1 MKKLLFGIILFLMVI
16 KVNALET
23 ELAQNAKSAILIE
36 ASTGKIIFEKNS
48 HEKLHPASMTKM
60 MSMLV
65 IVEAIENNALKWDDM
80 VTVSENASGMGGS
93 QILLETGEKMSVSD
107 LFKGVAVASGN
118 DAVVALAEKIA
129 GSEDAFVEMMNKK
142 AKELKLKNTNFKNPH
157 GLDAANHY
165 STAFDMSLI
174 AKELVKHKKVL
185 EFTSI
190 YEDYLRENTDRK
202 IWLVN
207 TNKLVRFYEG
217 VDGLKTGYTKEAGYC
232 LTATAKKDNMRL
244 IAVAMGEPDSQTRNA
259 EITSLLDYAF
269 AQYEVNSLL
278 KNNTL
283 GEYKVDKAKKQKV
296 KIVPLEEANILK
308 KKTEKEIKYTY
319 DTKINEIK
327 APVKKGDVIGKLVI
341 KNKNKQIKT
350 IKLTVDENV
359 KKANL
364 LELYGR
370 YLKEL
375 ITGNIVFK

>member
-1 MKKLLFGIILFLMVI
+1 
-16 KVNALET
+16 
-23 ELAQNAKSAILIE
+23 
-36 ASTGKIIFEKNS
+36 
-48 HEKLHPASMTKM
+48 
-60 MSMLV
+60 
-65 IVEAIENNALKWDDM
+65 
-80 VTVSENASGMGGS
+80 
-93 QILLETGEKMSVSD
+93 
-107 LFKGVAVASGN
+107 
-118 DAVVALAEKIA
+118 
-129 GSEDAFVEMMNKK
+129 
-142 AKELKLKNTNFKNPH
+142 
-157 GLDAANHY
+157 
-165 STAFDMSLI
+165 
-174 AKELVKHKKVL
+174 
-185 EFTSI
+185 
-190 YEDYLRENTDRK
+190 
-202 IWLVN
+202 
-207 TNKLVRFYEG
+207 
-217 VDGLKTGYTKEAGYC
+217 
-232 LTATAKKDNMRL
+232 MRL
-244 IAVAMGEPDSQTRNA
+244 IAVAMGEPDSQTRNS
-259 EITSLLDYAF
+259 EITGLLDYAF

-283 GEYKVDKAKKQKV
+283 GEYKVNKAKKQKV

>member
-1 MKKLLFGIILFLMVI
+1 
-16 KVNALET
+16 
-23 ELAQNAKSAILIE
+23 
-36 ASTGKIIFEKNS
+36 
-48 HEKLHPASMTKM
+48 
-60 MSMLV
+60 
-65 IVEAIENNALKWDDM
+65 
-80 VTVSENASGMGGS
+80 
-93 QILLETGEKMSVSD
+93 
-107 LFKGVAVASGN
+107 
-118 DAVVALAEKIA
+118 
-129 GSEDAFVEMMNKK
+129 
-142 AKELKLKNTNFKNPH
+142 
-157 GLDAANHY
+157 
-165 STAFDMSLI
+165 
-174 AKELVKHKKVL
+174 
-185 EFTSI
+185 
-190 YEDYLRENTDRK
+190 
-202 IWLVN
+202 
-207 TNKLVRFYEG
+207 
-217 VDGLKTGYTKEAGYC
+217 
-232 LTATAKKDNMRL
+232 
-244 IAVAMGEPDSQTRNA
+244 MGEPDSQTRNA

-319 DTKINEIK
+319 DTKINEIQ

>member
-1 MKKLLFGIILFLMVI
+1 
-16 KVNALET
+16 
-23 ELAQNAKSAILIE
+23 
-36 ASTGKIIFEKNS
+36 
-48 HEKLHPASMTKM
+48 
-60 MSMLV
+60 
-65 IVEAIENNALKWDDM
+65 
-80 VTVSENASGMGGS
+80 
-93 QILLETGEKMSVSD
+93 
-107 LFKGVAVASGN
+107 
-118 DAVVALAEKIA
+118 
-129 GSEDAFVEMMNKK
+129 
-142 AKELKLKNTNFKNPH
+142 
-157 GLDAANHY
+157 
-165 STAFDMSLI
+165 
-174 AKELVKHKKVL
+174 
-185 EFTSI
+185 
-190 YEDYLRENTDRK
+190 
-202 IWLVN
+202 
-207 TNKLVRFYEG
+207 
-217 VDGLKTGYTKEAGYC
+217 
-232 LTATAKKDNMRL
+232 
-244 IAVAMGEPDSQTRNA
+244 MGEPDSQTRNA

>member
-1 MKKLLFGIILFLMVI
+1 
-16 KVNALET
+16 
-23 ELAQNAKSAILIE
+23 
-36 ASTGKIIFEKNS
+36 
-48 HEKLHPASMTKM
+48 
-60 MSMLV
+60 
-65 IVEAIENNALKWDDM
+65 
-80 VTVSENASGMGGS
+80 
-93 QILLETGEKMSVSD
+93 
-107 LFKGVAVASGN
+107 
-118 DAVVALAEKIA
+118 
-129 GSEDAFVEMMNKK
+129 
-142 AKELKLKNTNFKNPH
+142 
-157 GLDAANHY
+157 
-165 STAFDMSLI
+165 
-174 AKELVKHKKVL
+174 
-185 EFTSI
+185 
-190 YEDYLRENTDRK
+190 
-202 IWLVN
+202 
-207 TNKLVRFYEG
+207 
-217 VDGLKTGYTKEAGYC
+217 
-232 LTATAKKDNMRL
+232 MRL

-278 KNNTL
+278 KNNIL

>member
-1 MKKLLFGIILFLMVI
+1 
-16 KVNALET
+16 
-23 ELAQNAKSAILIE
+23 
-36 ASTGKIIFEKNS
+36 
-48 HEKLHPASMTKM
+48 
-60 MSMLV
+60 
-65 IVEAIENNALKWDDM
+65 
-80 VTVSENASGMGGS
+80 
-93 QILLETGEKMSVSD
+93 
-107 LFKGVAVASGN
+107 
-118 DAVVALAEKIA
+118 
-129 GSEDAFVEMMNKK
+129 
-142 AKELKLKNTNFKNPH
+142 
-157 GLDAANHY
+157 
-165 STAFDMSLI
+165 
-174 AKELVKHKKVL
+174 
-185 EFTSI
+185 
-190 YEDYLRENTDRK
+190 
-202 IWLVN
+202 
-207 TNKLVRFYEG
+207 
-217 VDGLKTGYTKEAGYC
+217 
-232 LTATAKKDNMRL
+232 MRL

-319 DTKINEIK
+319 DTKLNEIK